1 MAATIMPDEIT
12 PTPAATGGTSAVPT
26 PTGTAPATTSAATP
40 AAEQP
45 YRTFANQ
52 AELDGFVKS
61 SKSQAERAA
70 LRKMAKDLGFE
81 DVDEMRESLQTL
93 RQAQG
98 GGAQAQPGA
107 TPETP
112 TSQATSQPDAARL
125 QMALTVG
132 AKLNLPAA
140 LIGRLQGTTEAEMEA
155 DATALLALMGSGATQ
170 PRTPGIPP
178 VPPGNQP
185 VTFTQT
191 QLQDPKFVRANAE
204 AIRKAHAEGRI
215 VRS

>member
-1 MAATIMPDEIT
+1 MSDPQ
-12 PTPAATGGTSAVPT
+12 SAVPT
-26 PTGTAPATTSAATP
+26 PTPADNGAPTQQGATPATPSPAATP

-45 YRTFANQ
+45 FKTFANQ
-52 AELDGFVKS
+52 AELDNFVKS

-98 GGAQAQPGA
+98 GGAPASPAA

-112 TSQATSQPDAARL
+112 TSQATNQPDAVRL
-125 QMALTVG
+125 QMALSVG
-132 AKLNLPAA
+132 AKLNLPVA
-140 LIGRLQGTTEAEMEA
+140 LVGRLQGGTEAEMEA
-155 DATALLALMGSGATQ
+155 DAQALLALIGNGASQ
-170 PRTPGIPP
+170 QRVPGIPP
-178 VPPGNQP
+178 VPAGNQP

-204 AIRKAHAEGRI
+204 AIRKASAEGRI